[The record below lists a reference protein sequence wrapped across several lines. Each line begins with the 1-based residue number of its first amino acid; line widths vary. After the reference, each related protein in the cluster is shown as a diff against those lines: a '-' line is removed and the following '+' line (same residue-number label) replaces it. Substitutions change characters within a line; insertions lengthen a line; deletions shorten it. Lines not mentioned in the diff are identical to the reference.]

1 EDRTVEL
8 RLGGRETTLPGL
20 QYLLHVAMPNFYFHV
35 TTAYD
40 ILRHNGVPLGKQTF
54 LGNR

>member
-1 EDRTVEL
+1 
-8 RLGGRETTLPGL
+8 
-20 QYLLHVAMPNFYFHV
+20 